1 MRRIERL
8 INLIAAL
15 LETPRPLTAEE
26 IRERIAGY
34 GDEPTADAFRRAFER
49 DKEDLRRMGVPIEV
63 RPTGHLGGDPEG
75 YLIPKDQYYLPE
87 LQLEPDELAAL
98 RIAAGALLGGVEQAE
113 AGLLKLSIDETSAAV
128 VAPRI
133 AYGADI
139 AAEEPALVS
148 LYAAVLQLSP
158 VAFTYRRADG
168 DVARREVRPYSLV
181 HRRGHWYLV
190 GWDEQR
196 NDVRGFKVSRIDGA
210 VEKRR
215 GSYEIPEGFDGAQH
229 LAEAWELG
237 GEGPVDVVVRFD
249 AEVRW
254 WPEQNMSDARTKEG
268 PDGRLDVIISA
279 SNLDAVV
286 SWAVGFGD
294 RVEIVSPPAARDLLM
309 ARLGPYLETS
319 R

>member
-15 LETPRPLTAEE
+15 LETPRPLTADE
-26 IRERIAGY
+26 IRDRIAGY

-63 RPTGHLGGDPEG
+63 RPTGHLGGDPDG
-75 YLIPKDQYYLPE
+75 YLIPKDDYYLPE
-87 LQLEPDELAAL
+87 LLLEPDELAAL
-98 RIAAGALLGGVEQAE
+98 RIAAGALLGGMEEAE
-113 AGLLKLSIDETSAAV
+113 AGLLKLSVDETSAAV

-133 AYGADI
+133 AYGADV

-168 DVARREVRPYSLV
+168 DVSRREVRPYSLV

-196 NDVRGFKVSRIDGA
+196 DDVRGFKVSRIQGP
-210 VEKRR
+210 VETMQ
-215 GSYEIPEGFDGAQH
+215 GSYEIPEGFNGSQH
-229 LAEAWELG
+229 LVEAWELG
-237 GEGPVDVVVRFD
+237 EERPVDVVVRFD
-249 AEVRW
+249 PDVRW
-254 WPEQNMSDARTKEG
+254 WPEQNMSDARLEEG
-268 PDGRLDVIISA
+268 PEGRLDVIIAA

-286 SWAVGFGD
+286 SWVVGFGD
-294 RVEIVSPPAARDLLM
+294 RVEIVSPPAARDHLM
-309 ARLGPYLETS
+309 TRLRPYLENAG
-319 R
+319 